1 MSPLAYC
8 QQKTATSGSSFL
20 AGFRFL
26 SPQKKDA
33 ITVLYAFCRELD
45 DVVDELDCRK
55 EVEYAREIVK
65 MGTGADRK
73 IKVYNE
79 TGDLKKVVDYMIS
92 ETEFG
97 LF

>member
-1 MSPLAYC
+1 MID
-8 QQKTATSGSSFL
+8 
-20 AGFRFL
+20 FRKEIAVPYEKIL
-26 SPQKKDA
+26 D
-33 ITVLYAFCRELD
+33 ELLEFID

-55 EVEYAREIVK
+55 SRIRKRIVK